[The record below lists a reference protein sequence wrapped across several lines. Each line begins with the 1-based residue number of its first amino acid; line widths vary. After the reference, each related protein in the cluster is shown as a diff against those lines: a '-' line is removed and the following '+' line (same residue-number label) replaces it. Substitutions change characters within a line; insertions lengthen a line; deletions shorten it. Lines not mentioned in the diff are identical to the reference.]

1 MILIGADVYLPLT
14 IDGGD
19 LADLNDLGSLE
30 AEREEMRRRAEEAE
44 KERKLAEARER
55 RKKIAA
61 GKVKRDERLAL
72 LGCECAS
79 CSTVCGLEFDISV
92 RALQA
97 GRKENPVHEYMAM
110 RAYAADRIS
119 GGGMAWYVFRFYVTC
134 IALVMRLDRFDTGW
148 GFDDEYVV
156 GMRNEAFRL
165 ALEHGFLPYLGYE
178 FDVDTVRKYLEEN
191 PAQTW
196 EDHDGS

>member
-1 MILIGADVYLPLT
+1 M
-14 IDGGD
+14 
-19 LADLNDLGSLE
+19 
-30 AEREEMRRRAEEAE
+30 RAEEAD

-79 CSTVCGLEFDISV
+79 CSTVSGLEFDISV

-97 GRKENPVHEYMAM
+97 GRQENLVHEYMAM

-119 GGGMAWYVFRFYVTC
+119 GGGMAWYVFEFYVTC
-134 IALVMRLDRFDTGW
+134 IALVMRLGKFNSGW
-148 GFDDEYVV
+148 DFDDQYVV
-156 GMRNEAFRL
+156 DMRNEAFRL
-165 ALEHGFLPYLGYE
+165 ALEHGFLPYLGYD
-178 FDVDTVRKYLEEN
+178 FDVDRVGKYLKDN
-191 PAQTW
+191 PARPQ
-196 EDHDGS
+196 EAADCS